1 MRYLWILF
9 VALFASGCTDLS
21 PFGSGSINCGPDNPG
36 ACTRQIE
43 VTGAQSPM
51 ANGSFAQVSASEE
64 LVGGSCFSFDDPEP
78 GICHYFVSAAFSW
91 SSSNPSVA
99 TIDARGVL
107 HALAAGSVTVTATD
121 RAHNTSGTLALDV
134 IRITTVRI
142 APAEILLVPGDA
154 RPFAAAALSGTDSAQ
169 TVTFAWSSSNPAVL
183 TVDSTGLVTAIALG
197 KAAITATAGDT
208 VTGISA
214 VTVAATGALT
224 FSAISAGWSH
234 TCGVAST
241 GRVYCWG
248 ADEEGQLGNDSVFKS
263 ASSMNPIPVPVNG
276 TTRFSMV
283 SAGSSRQ
290 TCALAAG
297 GAAWCW
303 GANDAAQ
310 LGDGTTVDRDVPVA
324 VAGGVVYADV
334 SSRGAYACATTSDG
348 SAACWGANDVGQL
361 GAASHASCQ
370 NPNGG
375 SPYSC
380 ATSPV
385 PLSGGLRFSAVTT
398 GYRHACGITVAG
410 DVYCWGS
417 DNWGQLGSAANGT
430 CSGAYDTVPCSTTPV
445 KVSGGLRFTTIQA
458 ADDHTCALSTSGKA
472 YCWGLNNQG
481 QLGVPGTDTAVSTPE
496 PVTGGMIFVAL
507 SAGAFGNC
515 ALTAA
520 GDAYCWGGYI
530 ANVPALVPGGHV
542 FRTISSGGDHACALT
557 ALGVGYCWG
566 SDDSGQLGIGPTN
579 YQPSVPLRVVD
590 PQ

>member
-1 MRYLWILF
+1 
-9 VALFASGCTDLS
+9 
-21 PFGSGSINCGPDNPG
+21 
-36 ACTRQIE
+36 
-43 VTGAQSPM
+43 M

-64 LVGGSCFSFDDPEP
+64 LVGGRCFLFGDPQS

-121 RAHNTSGTLALDV
+121 QAHNTSGTLALDV

-154 RPFAAAALSGTDSAQ
+154 RPFAAPALSGTDSAQ

-197 KAAITATAGDT
+197 K
-208 VTGISA
+208 
-214 VTVAATGALT
+214 
-224 FSAISAGWSH
+224 
-234 TCGVAST
+234 
-241 GRVYCWG
+241 
-248 ADEEGQLGNDSVFKS
+248 
-263 ASSMNPIPVPVNG
+263 
-276 TTRFSMV
+276 
-283 SAGSSRQ
+283 
-290 TCALAAG
+290 
-297 GAAWCW
+297 
-303 GANDAAQ
+303 
-310 LGDGTTVDRDVPVA
+310 
-324 VAGGVVYADV
+324 
-334 SSRGAYACATTSDG
+334 
-348 SAACWGANDVGQL
+348 
-361 GAASHASCQ
+361 
-370 NPNGG
+370 
-375 SPYSC
+375 
-380 ATSPV
+380 
-385 PLSGGLRFSAVTT
+385 
-398 GYRHACGITVAG
+398 
-410 DVYCWGS
+410 
-417 DNWGQLGSAANGT
+417 
-430 CSGAYDTVPCSTTPV
+430 
-445 KVSGGLRFTTIQA
+445 A

-520 GDAYCWGGYI
+520 GDAYSWGGYI

-542 FRTISSGGDHACALT
+542 FRTISSGGDHACAVT

-579 YQPSVPLRVVD
+579 YQPSVPLRVID